1 MIRFWYFILQTSLL
15 KTIIWISEFTSF
27 IHYRWVLQETLV
39 ACCRESQLSSPGSLE
54 WPSFRERIW
63 QIVAWHYPWL
73 QAFVSSENSWKY
85 YFQFPIFLIFDDK
98 HLRSEIFYELRF
110 SLPIRFQNTIS
121 IKDMPIYTDSQNC
134 LWVSLDPLLI
144 IVKTL
149 TVALQSKL
157 SNLWMHFYFRIQIQQ
172 LERKLNDSNLLNL

>member
-1 MIRFWYFILQTSLL
+1 MIRFWCFILQTSLL

-134 LWVSLDPLLI
+134 LWVSLNPLLI
-144 IVKTL
+144 IALSRPWLWHSSRNCL
-149 TVALQSKL
+149 TCECTSTFAFKF
-157 SNLWMHFYFRIQIQQ
+157 NNWRGNWMTRIG
-172 LERKLNDSNLLNL
+172 